1 MTNSLD
7 HPIMNNQLD
16 IAKKL
21 VDKYGKSRF
30 LRSESYMTESLRDI
44 LPFTIEQEKFLDSL
58 ISL

>member
-1 MTNSLD
+1 
-7 HPIMNNQLD
+7 MNNQLD